1 MCLTTDQKRPF
12 IALFRPTVWKVLIQ
26 ENDGRIYT
34 PVQIAKVKLCKKL
47 VNEEEP
53 EFIKDYGSQKL
64 KYLASGFFHSFC
76 GKEGAI
82 RYAEELSS
90 YERCS
95 NVNKIFVVKAY
106 LPLFTKYYRNE
117 TQCASRKIY
126 YTDKIVFEV
135 KIKTKVK
142 YVTPRSSADSSS
154 DSFGYYRI

>member
-1 MCLTTDQKRPF
+1 MCLTTYQKRPF

-34 PVQIAKVKLCKKL
+34 PVQIAKVELCKKL
-47 VNEEEP
+47 VNKEEP
-53 EFIKDYGSQKL
+53 EFKKYGSHKL
-64 KYLASGFFHSFC
+64 KHLASGFFHSYC

-82 RYAEELSS
+82 RYAEDLSS
-90 YERCS
+90 YESFS
-95 NVNKIFVVKAY
+95 NVSKIFVVKAY

-142 YVTPRSSADSSS
+142 YVKSMILVDSIS
-154 DSFGYYRI
+154 DNIGHCRI